1 MYLRPDNP
9 DCGLM
14 FLTPAPNTGAHEA
27 FINLAGSPRDSP
39 RHRAVGEY
47 TVVKISA

>member
-27 FINLAGSPRDSP
+27 FINLAGSPSGP
-39 RHRAVGEY
+39 RHSAVGEY